1 MTDNNFQTLL
11 NEMINVANSKS
22 NQLNTL
28 QTQTQQPYTIN
39 NDIAVN
45 NKETTNQEKTRTSTD
60 NTSISNITQL
70 DMSNKMSS
78 LISENTAALKQ
89 FGVLIDS
96 LTIELQNWDAAQLNQ
111 IKSLSSELLKNI
123 RNFTQIDTSTT
134 NTSGALKYITSG
146 GTETKEL
153 NTVETKTIHTSEKV
167 NESINNSKNTP
178 ITNTTDTNTST
189 SINFKYVPKE
199 DSASLPQDE
208 PKKSS
213 GIFSNVKD
221 FLLETAVDVAK
232 DIVVD
237 KTKSIIVDK
246 FTKYFGKNATP
257 TAGKAATTA
266 AKSVV
271 TTAEA
276 ATTAEAVTVAESAT
290 AGGITEGATLL
301 SGLGPFFGYL
311 MLALTTGA
319 VGYATYK
326 GAKYQ
331 KELPIKAEKARTE
344 TKEANDDLSTIRTV
358 LDEFI
363 PDYARLSKG
372 VDEKGKNIS
381 LSTEDYAHYTNIVKY
396 LGTTFPQLT
405 SGTNSD
411 GTPII
416 KNKVSLADIENAY
429 NEKAQDTRDTNIR
442 NSKDS
447 LDYYQ
452 NEVTNNFGGLV
463 RGKGYIEELIQN
475 STQGPEVFNNFF
487 DTLWQRSDMET
498 YFKTSF
504 PSVGLDWNE
513 MNKGPDLLYEAINA
527 NLPKIRN
534 LESNLDE
541 QIATETNNIKPGVQ
555 ARVQND
561 SSYQSLDT
569 KSQSIVDQI
578 MASLDDAFYQSGN
591 LDDMA
596 NYIKN
601 NIVDKFKG
609 SDGSKNE
616 KLFNDAF
623 NLKNQYDNGNISLKE
638 YQTGILDFTKQISS
652 FDENVKKSMDGIL
665 ALQSTSGDKNV
676 KDFNLDD
683 INLYSTS
690 AVDKQIELMKAAK
703 LPTDDLEN
711 LRKAM
716 QANLLTSSNQI
727 LDLNA
732 QVPVQYKPEQYK
744 NLPYTY
750 GDYIMDVKK
759 DTETKINTPKNA
771 NTTTGP
777 NSAPATAP
785 TTTPTTSTEKNT
797 NKSTQTTTTKVTSTS
812 NTAAPKSLANSL
824 MTAGEAT
831 KETFQKL
838 YDWIEIKLKR
848 IKEQTKGFLTA
859 ANNAFKDSDKKKEYR
874 RAISSTSNEITS
886 NEKASKAYME
896 KAESIGLPDE
906 YKSKI
911 QNGEMSVETVTD
923 KALSKQIDEYQEY
936 YDKAI
941 ACKSAISELRAEMVK
956 YAESLYKVPIERAT
970 KNIQKLSTALSVL
983 QAQYK
988 ALTTASAKNSNL
1000 SEQTANLKKQTD
1012 EKTKAD
1018 RTATKAMD
1026 AYTDKDEKAAYI
1038 KASNAAKAAPAI
1050 KAKISSKYK
1059 KKSRT
1064 NEDGT
1069 LSTKGVKGNQK
1080 KLINQYNTLVKAE
1093 KDAQKKYYD
1102 ASFSDE
1108 QKAYDKA
1115 KRKTENAKAKINS
1128 KYLKKK
1134 DKNGYISTDGVSN
1147 KKQLKQINS
1156 YNDLLKK
1163 EKNAKAKLNKAKK
1176 NAGALLDAN
1185 NGKEIDT
1192 SNLKGK
1198 ELEAAVKYNAALA
1211 AQKEASEAASIAT
1224 AEYTQTARE
1233 NGQAKL
1239 DNIKTEY
1246 DSVLA
1251 LKNANVD
1258 KAKAKMSLKEAQGKS
1273 VSEEDYNTILSD
1285 SNSIVQ
1291 KSKEEYDSY
1300 VAQYNQNLADGVY
1313 NNDAA
1318 GQQKALSEIE
1328 NLETAWYSAQTS
1340 VANYIN
1346 EQKQINIDNLQN
1358 QLDILSKISD
1368 KYESLLKLRKAQGAD
1383 TTDDEITQQLENNN
1397 NELAK
1402 KLNLLSEYQS
1412 RLATAEVNGSDADI
1426 DKYKKEILGLE
1437 TSILELKT
1445 SNEGLNDNFIDVR
1458 IKALNDEKEALQK
1471 LNNVHDRKLALE
1483 KAEMDLEKAS
1493 QRTNLVYDG
1502 TQLVYQRD
1510 ETNYKN
1516 AQEALEKLKF
1526 DEVINSI
1533 DDSIS
1538 DLEDLKD
1545 KTNLYDK
1552 DGNKLDQSTVIS
1564 TTTSKADEIVKKNLD
1579 LIASN
1584 NLNTST
1590 DKNSTV
1596 ILSNSGVQLTS
1607 ASNLSN
1613 LAIASNTLTNLPNAQ
1628 PNGILSNTNPALPT
1642 TFSNNLT
1649 GKNISISIGDI
1660 VLNDV
1665 QDVNGLSN
1673 AIVQNFST
1681 RLTQELNKI

>member
-1 MTDNNFQTLL
+1 MKHKGNLVELNNALTEKEQDTRNTIINQSDDIYAGYQKKVTDSDGLADQ
-11 NEMINVANSKS
+11 K
-22 NQLNTL
+22 
-28 QTQTQQPYTIN
+28 
-39 NDIAVN
+39 
-45 NKETTNQEKTRTSTD
+45 TN
-60 NTSISNITQL
+60 
-70 DMSNKMSS
+70 
-78 LISENTAALKQ
+78 
-89 FGVLIDS
+89 
-96 LTIELQNWDAAQLNQ
+96 
-111 IKSLSSELLKNI
+111 
-123 RNFTQIDTSTT
+123 IDTM
-134 NTSGALKYITSG
+134 I
-146 GTETKEL
+146 
-153 NTVETKTIHTSEKV
+153 EKV
-167 NESINNSKNTP
+167 NSGPKAFEEYYNKLGVSGVLSLRNT
-178 ITNTTDTNTST
+178 
-189 SINFKYVPKE
+189 
-199 DSASLPQDE
+199 
-208 PKKSS
+208 
-213 GIFSNVKD
+213 
-221 FLLETAVDVAK
+221 
-232 DIVVD
+232 
-237 KTKSIIVDK
+237 
-246 FTKYFGKNATP
+246 
-257 TAGKAATTA
+257 
-266 AKSVV
+266 
-271 TTAEA
+271 
-276 ATTAEAVTVAESAT
+276 
-290 AGGITEGATLL
+290 
-301 SGLGPFFGYL
+301 
-311 MLALTTGA
+311 
-319 VGYATYK
+319 
-326 GAKYQ
+326 
-331 KELPIKAEKARTE
+331 
-344 TKEANDDLSTIRTV
+344 
-358 LDEFI
+358 
-363 PDYARLSKG
+363 
-372 VDEKGKNIS
+372 
-381 LSTEDYAHYTNIVKY
+381 
-396 LGTTFPQLT
+396 
-405 SGTNSD
+405 
-411 GTPII
+411 
-416 KNKVSLADIENAY
+416 
-429 NEKAQDTRDTNIR
+429 
-442 NSKDS
+442 
-447 LDYYQ
+447 
-452 NEVTNNFGGLV
+452 
-463 RGKGYIEELIQN
+463 
-475 STQGPEVFNNFF
+475 
-487 DTLWQRSDMET
+487 
-498 YFKTSF
+498 
-504 PSVGLDWNE
+504 
-513 MNKGPDLLYEAINA
+513 
-527 NLPKIRN
+527 
-534 LESNLDE
+534 LESNGIDWEIIGKGAQGKYEYFDANMSQLETIQSNIDKD
-541 QIATETNNIKPGVQ
+541 IASETNNIKPGLQ

-561 SSYQSLDT
+561 SSYQSLNENS
-569 KSQSIVDQI
+569 KSIVNQI
-578 MASLDDAFYQSGN
+578 TGSLNDEFYQSHS
-591 LDDMA
+591 LDEAA
-596 NYIKN
+596 NFVRN
-601 NIVDKFKG
+601 NIVDKFQG
-609 SDGSKNE
+609 PDGSKNE
-616 KLFNDAF
+616 KLFSDAL
-623 NLKNQYDNGNISLKE
+623 NSKNKYENGEISFKD
-638 YQTGILDFTKQISS
+638 YQTEISNFSNQIGDYEAGSKEAILNFTKQLGG
-652 FDENVKKSMDGIL
+652 FDVNTKDAMGKIFSLYSE
-665 ALQSTSGDKNV
+665 SGDIKV
-676 KDFNLDD
+676 KDLNLND
-683 INLYSTS
+683 INLYSPT
-690 AVDKQIELMKAAK
+690 AVDKQIEVMKAAN

-716 QANLLTSSNQI
+716 KAKLLTPSNQI
-727 LDLNA
+727 LDLNS
-732 QVPVQYKPEQYK
+732 QVPGQSKPEQYK

-750 GDYIMDVKK
+750 GEYIMDVKK
-759 DTETKINTPKNA
+759 DTESKINTPKNA
-771 NTTTGP
+771 STTT
-777 NSAPATAP
+777 APTTTP
-785 TTTPTTSTEKNT
+785 TTTPTTSTEKNN
-797 NKSTQTTTTKVTSTS
+797 NKSTKTETKKVTATN
-812 NTAAPKSLANSL
+812 NTTAPKSLANTL
-824 MTAGEAT
+824 VTAGEAT

-848 IKEQTKGFLTA
+848 IKEQTKAFLTA
-859 ANNAFKDSDKKKEYR
+859 ANNAFKDNDKKKEYK

-886 NEKASKAYME
+886 YEKASKAYME

-911 QNGEMSVETVTD
+911 QNGEMSIETVTD
-923 KALSKQIDEYQEY
+923 KALSKQLDQYQEY

-941 ACKSAISELRAEMVK
+941 ACKSAVSELRAEMVK

-1059 KKSRT
+1059 KESRT

-1093 KDAQKKYYD
+1093 KDAKKKYYD

-1115 KRKTENAKAKINS
+1115 KRKTESAKAKINS

-1134 DKNGYISTDGVSN
+1134 DKNGYISTDGVSS
-1147 KKQLKQINS
+1147 KSQVDKINE
-1156 YNDLLKK
+1156 YNYKLKK
-1163 EKNAKAKLNKAKK
+1163 EKDAKAKLNKAKK

-1185 NGKEIDT
+1185 NGNEIDT

-1198 ELEAAVKYNAALA
+1198 KLEAAVKYNAALA
-1211 AQKEASEAASIAT
+1211 AQKEASEAAAIAN
-1224 AEYTQTARE
+1224 AEYTQTVRE

-1246 DSVLA
+1246 DSTLS

-1273 VSEEDYNTILSD
+1273 VTTEDYSSILSD

-1328 NLETAWYSAQTS
+1328 NLEAAWYGAQTS
-1340 VANYIN
+1340 AANYIN
-1346 EQKQINIDNLQN
+1346 EQKQINIDKLQN

-1397 NELAK
+1397 NEIAQ

-1412 RLATAEVNGSDADI
+1412 RLANAEANGSDADI
-1426 DKYKKEILGLE
+1426 EKYKKEILGLE

-1502 TQLVYQRD
+1502 TQFVYQRD

-1526 DEVINSI
+1526 EETINSI

-1552 DGNKLDQSTVIS
+1552 DGNKLDQSAVIN
-1564 TTTSKADEIVKKNLD
+1564 TTTTKADEIVKKNLD

-1613 LAIASNTLTNLPNAQ
+1613 LAIASNTLTNLPIAQ

-1642 TFSNNLT
+1642 AFSNNLT